1 MNDIERQLAQTWV
14 IVLLEILPCVYE
26 SNVHGLS
33 EGDIIIG
40 AVFYKF
46 IKNKALYR

>member
-26 SNVHGLS
+26 SNVVSLS
-33 EGDIIIG
+33 EGNILMEITKTRLEKLIFG
-40 AVFYKF
+40 K
-46 IKNKALYR
+46 

>member
-33 EGDIIIG
+33 EGDIII
-40 AVFYKF
+40 K
-46 IKNKALYR
+46 IKKARLEKLIFGK